1 MHNAARQ
8 REGGRAGAAKLLEV
22 GCCCGGEEAHS
33 LIAVADSLEE
43 EDRNAVW
50 WARCMICP
58 RGGVAVRVLR
68 GGDAMR
74 ILRGG
79 AERL

>member
-50 WARCMICP
+50 RARCM
-58 RGGVAVRVLR
+58 LR
-68 GGDAMR
+68 LDDQRAQCVG
-74 ILRGG
+74 LSV
-79 AERL
+79 